1 MHNSPC
7 SAIFACQ
14 LAKYL
19 VNKLEDMGLGES
31 DTNDRPVLY
40 TRLFKLLFGSVQNQG
55 EFLRRGYECVSINV
69 ISNDFTLCFSNH
81 LFLFSSNF
89 LRIFRF

>member
-1 MHNSPC
+1 MLHNSPC

-31 DTNDRPVLY
+31 DANDRPVLY

-55 EFLRRGYECVSINV
+55 MS
-69 ISNDFTLCFSNH
+69 
-81 LFLFSSNF
+81 LFALFSLVEFSHVVHIPCLDF
-89 LRIFRF
+89 FMCCCWKLVT

>member
-1 MHNSPC
+1 MMHNSPC

-55 EFLRRGYECVSINV
+55 E
-69 ISNDFTLCFSNH
+69 
-81 LFLFSSNF
+81 
-89 LRIFRF
+89 